1 MNTLDKIVAY
11 KRDEVKEAKKFYPIE
26 LLQQKIYYNAKSVSL
41 SAYIKHEDKTG
52 IIAEIKRKSPSE
64 GFINQHISVEEVS
77 IGYMQASSSA
87 LSVLTD
93 GPSFGGSL
101 KDLETARK
109 FNYCPII
116 RKDFMLDAYQVYE
129 AKAHGA
135 DAILLIASILSKSE
149 AEDLA
154 GLAHELGMEVLLEI
168 HNQQELDSHIG
179 SYADLVGVNSRDLKT
194 FSTNLE
200 AATSLVSQIPAD
212 YVKIAESGI
221 KSPEDVINLKNAGFN
236 GFLIGTTFMKSA
248 RPEKACQKFS
258 AQVKSLMKQNATS
271 KA

>member
-11 KRDEVKEAKKFYPIE
+11 KRDEVNEAKKLYPIE
-26 LLQQKIYYNAKSVSL
+26 LLKQKTYFNARPVSL
-41 SAYIKHEDKTG
+41 SAYVKNEDKTG

-135 DAILLIASILSKSE
+135 DAILLIASILSRSE
-149 AEDLA
+149 AEELA
-154 GLAHELGMEVLLEI
+154 GLARELGMEVLLEV
-168 HNQQELDSHIG
+168 HNQQEIDSHVG
-179 SYADLVGVNSRDLKT
+179 EYADLVGVNSRDLKT

-200 AATSLVSQIPAD
+200 TATALVKQIPAS

-221 KSPEDVINLKNAGFN
+221 KTPEDALNLKNAGFD
-236 GFLIGTTFMKSA
+236 GFLIGTTFMRSA
-248 RPEKACQKFS
+248 RPEKTCQKFS
-258 AQVKSLMKQNATS
+258 AQLKFLMKKNATG